1 MRGTLRILLK
11 DLYLNLGFRSAVLAL
26 GLPVLLVLL
35 VGQLQVRDAP
45 VRVLIAGQPEADSD
59 RTFQALRDVLGQAG
73 MLKVT
78 EQEAPA
84 PDPLAALRTGG
95 FDLLLNVEGNTSDQW
110 LVYTA
115 VLEKNRLALVQQ
127 VAAGLERFLLVVEAE
142 AEAEAEPKKP
152 SDPSE
157 QRLTELSALGVLS
170 LRRAFNYFPQA
181 TDGSSDLLSHT
192 LALIVC
198 FVPFMLTAP
207 GLVRERAD
215 RTLETLLAAPQVTGD
230 SLVAGSCAAAVI
242 LTLFEF
248 VLSIV
253 LVQSIYGIHVKEGFL
268 RITLLLLPALA
279 ASALLGL
286 AVSATVRS
294 QIQSALFSAVYFIAL
309 ALFTGLFFPLD
320 EASTVI
326 RALSY
331 FLPVTFVHPL
341 LQSWMAG
348 APPESPLID
357 MLAFLAGQ
365 CVLFGLFATLA
376 VRRAIRAI

>member
-1 MRGTLRILLK
+1 MRGALRILLK
-11 DLYLNLGFRSAVLAL
+11 DLYLTLGFRSAALAL

-35 VGQLQVRDAP
+35 VGQLQVRNAP
-45 VRVLIAGQPEADSD
+45 VRMLIAGRPQVHDD
-59 RTFQALRDVLGQAG
+59 RTFRTLTDLLGQAG

-78 EQEAPA
+78 RQETPA
-84 PDPLAALRTGG
+84 PDPLSALRSGG
-95 FDLLLNVEGNTSDQW
+95 FEVLLNVEGDTSDDW

-127 VAAGLERFLLVVEAE
+127 IAAGLERFLLLVEAE
-142 AEAEAEPKKP
+142 PEES

-157 QRLTELSALGVLS
+157 QRLAELSALGALS
-170 LRRAFNYFPQA
+170 MRRPFNYFPQA
-181 TDGSSDLLSHT
+181 TDRSTDLLSHT

-268 RITLLLLPALA
+268 GISLLLLPALA
-279 ASALLGL
+279 ASAFLGL

-348 APPESPLID
+348 APPESSLID
-357 MLAFLAGQ
+357 MLAFLPGQ

-376 VRRAIRAI
+376 IRRAIRAI